1 MKACVTINPAGTRP
15 GTMFPDKL
23 LFSPGEVMDFQIL
36 LRGDEA
42 VSVQCQLDL
51 QNWRVD
57 LFQAKYVLTQG
68 RRRADEIPIDYRI
81 NISRPENCRGE
92 LAGRGDL

>member
-15 GTMFPDKL
+15 GATFPDKL
-23 LFSPGEVMDFQIL
+23 PFSPGEVMDFPIH

-81 NISRPENCRGE
+81 NIFRPEN
-92 LAGRGDL
+92 